1 MIRSILTKAFTL
13 TALVAGLVLL
23 PSAKAEA
30 AFTAYICS
38 VQNCS
43 GGTVKFADDN
53 SAADADPTPGA
64 ITLVG
69 GSVGGM
75 NVTVNT
81 SQSHPALVQPG
92 MDLTF
97 TASTNTG
104 SPNGD
109 VWFYATDNNFS
120 VIAPLIASISA
131 TFLQG
136 GSGTVEAFVYGG
148 VNNNPGQ
155 TSPLLGTSGV
165 LSGSNGSTVGTTFA
179 AGFPLV
185 SPYSYTLGLHIIRT
199 GAGSTT
205 GNFGVSGTPIP
216 EPATLSLLGL
226 GLTGIGAAVRR
237 RRKARQNA

>member
-30 AFTAYICS
+30 AFAAYICS
-38 VQNCS
+38 AQACA
-43 GGTVKFADDN
+43 GGTNISTADNGALDAD
-53 SAADADPTPGA
+53 SAAGA

-81 SQSHPALVQPG
+81 SLSKPQLAQPG
-92 MDLTF
+92 LDLTF
-97 TASTNTG
+97 TAVSTTG
-104 SPNGD
+104 GN
-109 VWFYATDNNFS
+109 VWFYATDDNFS
-120 VIAPLIASISA
+120 VLAALAASISA
-131 TFLQG
+131 TFVG
-136 GSGTVEAFVYGG
+136 TGSGTVEAFVYGG
-148 VNNNPGQ
+148 TTNLAGS
-155 TSPLLGTSGV
+155 TSPLMGTSGV
-165 LSGSNGSTVGTTFA
+165 LSSGAGPVSFAGTTFA
-179 AGFPLV
+179 AGFPTV
-185 SPYSYTLGLHIIRT
+185 NPYSYTLGLHIVST
-199 GAGSTT
+199 GALSTT

>member
-1 MIRSILTKAFTL
+1 MIRKIFTKAFAM

-23 PSAKAEA
+23 PSAKADA
-30 AFTAYICS
+30 AFQAYICS
-38 VQNCS
+38 VQGCGS
-43 GGTVKFADDN
+43 GTVVTAVDN
-53 SAADADPTPGA
+53 LALDADPLAGA

-81 SQSHPALVQPG
+81 SLSKPQLTQPAL
-92 MDLTF
+92 DLTF
-97 TASTNTG
+97 TASSTG
-104 SPNGD
+104 SGD

-120 VIAPLIASISA
+120 VLAALAATVSG
-131 TFLQG
+131 TFLGTG
-136 GSGTVEAFVYGG
+136 GGTIEAFVYGG
-148 VNNNPGQ
+148 SNNGQ
-155 TSPLLGTSGV
+155 PLSPTLGTSGL
-165 LSGSNGSTVGTTFA
+165 LSSSGNPSFVASTFA
-179 AGFPLV
+179 AGFPTV
-185 SPYSYTLGLHIIRT
+185 NPYALTLGLHIVRT

-226 GLTGIGAAVRR
+226 GLSGVAAAVRR